1 MGYELKKDER
11 QLPEVVGYWLM
22 VAHPSQRQCVY
33 RGSKLFYLPGV
44 SPSGT
49 TDNSAR
55 LSTSILRVCVTRRS
69 PVFTRLSG
77 VAETL
82 YLQLAPAELSQA
94 GGDEAGSRHR
104 LGSIAQWTRWLTA
117 AARSAWPLDVR
128 LGGSHSVHATGT
140 PGIRQYEPSGGGTA
154 VPKLNVDVRD
164 EDTDRKTSAAPHSP
178 PVENE
183 DAVIP
188 ATPLEGDVRV
198 GLQQLGGPPGCTT
211 VDGWGAEKLLLVE
224 LVATPP
230 EDAGQSML
238 LRYECAVVES

>member
-178 PVENE
+178 PVEGNVE
-183 DAVIP
+183 A
-188 ATPLEGDVRV
+188 GDDIGGGR
-198 GLQQLGGPPGCTT
+198 GPPGCTT